1 MCIATI
7 IGFISLATTFLMVSI
22 VGNSTLSA
30 MLDPSSATF
39 VIGGTMAALFISFPL
54 KDIID
59 LPLNCLG
66 YAIVPPKARNATI
79 DYRLSVGIESY
90 RRAGTYAFAVGWIGI
105 LLGIVIMAQ
114 HVADWSVGTLGRA
127 LSLCTLTALYGSM
140 ISYLFC
146 LPIRTKLARI
156 QAEIETA
163 E

>member
-1 MCIATI
+1 MGIATI
-7 IGFISLATTFLMVSI
+7 IGFISLATTFLMVGVVS
-22 VGNSTLSA
+22 NSTLSA

-66 YAIVPPKARNATI
+66 YAIVPPKKRNATV
-79 DYRLSVGIESY
+79 DYRLSVGIEFY
-90 RRAGTYAFAVGWIGI
+90 RRAGTYAFAAGWLGS
-105 LLGIVIMAQ
+105 LLGIIIMPQ
-114 HVADWSVGTLGRA
+114 HVAD
-127 LSLCTLTALYGSM
+127 LSLDDFARGLSICMLTTLYGTV

-156 QAEIETA
+156 QEELAIPE
-163 E
+163 

>member
-7 IGFISLATTFLMVSI
+7 IGFISLPIFLMVGIGS
-22 VGNSTLSA
+22 NLSA
-30 MLDPSSATF
+30 MLDPPSAII
-39 VIGGTMAALFISFPL
+39 VVGGTMAALCISFPL

-66 YAIVPPKARNATI
+66 YAIVPPKARNATG
-79 DYRLSVGIESY
+79 DYRLSFGIEVY
-90 RRAGTYAFAVGWIGI
+90 RRAGTYAFAVGWIGV

-114 HVADWSVGTLGRA
+114 HVADMSLDDFGPG
-127 LSLCTLTALYGSM
+127 LSIATLTALYGTV

-156 QAEIETA
+156 QAELATPE
-163 E
+163 

>member
-7 IGFISLATTFLMVSI
+7 IGFISLPTFLMVGIGS
-22 VGNSTLSA
+22 NLSA
-30 MLDPSSATF
+30 MLDPPSAII
-39 VIGGTMAALFISFPL
+39 VVGGTMAALCISFPL

-66 YAIVPPKARNATI
+66 YAIVPPKTRNATV
-79 DYRLSVGIESY
+79 DYRLSLGIEFY
-90 RRAGTYAFAVGWIGI
+90 RRAGTYAFAVGWIGV

-114 HVADWSVGTLGRA
+114 HVADWSLDNLGRA

-146 LPIRTKLARI
+146 LPIRTKLAQI
-156 QAEIETA
+156 QAEFETA

>member
-7 IGFISLATTFLMVSI
+7 IGFISLPIFLMVGIGS
-22 VGNSTLSA
+22 NLSA
-30 MLDPSSATF
+30 MLDPPSAII
-39 VIGGTMAALFISFPL
+39 VVGGTMAALCISFPL

-66 YAIVPPKARNATI
+66 YAIVPPKARNATV
-79 DYRLSVGIESY
+79 DYRLSVGIEFY
-90 RRAGTYAFAVGWIGI
+90 RRAGTYAFAVGWIGV

-114 HVADWSVGTLGRA
+114 HVADMSLDDFGPG
-127 LSLCTLTALYGSM
+127 LSIATLTALYGTV

-156 QAEIETA
+156 QAELATPE
-163 E
+163 